1 MNEILPRKWPKI
13 SLEMAK
19 ISTGNG
25 SGGPGNVP
33 WGPGNI
39 TGISINANYH
49 SGQPNIQL

>member
-1 MNEILPRKWPKI
+1 MNEILPKLPKI

-25 SGGPGNVP
+25 SGDPGNVP

-39 TGISINANYH
+39 TGILINTNYH
-49 SGQPNIQL
+49 SGQPNTQL